1 MGIFNFWNTQTED
14 EYVKELAHDA
24 ASAGLKAIAVTAL
37 NADGDCHTASAVR
50 GEGFV
55 GDGVDEWNHHLA
67 TYTHT
72 HADSIDPHTDT
83 EAQSNSFFKA
93 LFGG

>member
-1 MGIFNFWNTQTED
+1 MGMFDFWNTQTED
-14 EYVKELAHDA
+14 EYVKELARDA
-24 ASAGLKAIAVTAL
+24 ASAGLKAVAVTAL

-55 GDGVDEWNHHLA
+55 GKGVDEWNHHLA

-72 HADSIDPHTDT
+72 HADRIDPDT
-83 EAQSNSFFKA
+83 ESQPTSFFKS